1 MFQLKYLK
9 YTIKVQQ
16 GTDDQQITIVEDD
29 KTAKEI
35 SETTRPM

>member
-9 YTIKVQQ
+9 HTIKVQQ

-35 SETTRPM
+35 SETTRQM

>member
-9 YTIKVQQ
+9 HTIVQQ